1 MNAGKKIRKEL
12 NCAAPDLADKIAESV
27 NWDKIAAENSTAKK
41 EKKPFEKSFVWS
53 LAAACCAVVL
63 CLGILG
69 NDTGKSEHTA
79 RFRRAR
85 YRDSSVRA

>member
-63 CLGILG
+63 CLGILLPI
-69 NDTGKSEHTA
+69 
-79 RFRRAR
+79 
-85 YRDSSVRA
+85 Y